1 MKDNENLNGTK
12 FFLIVILLCCY
23 IVKNEAQDVDL
34 EEDHGE
40 YKYNH
45 NNPFLKV
52 ILIVSNPHHRKRTC
66 AVVISYQQS

>member
-1 MKDNENLNGTK
+1 MKENEKLNDTK
-12 FFLIVILLCCY
+12 FCAFVTLLCFY
-23 IVKNEAQDVDL
+23 SKNEAQDVDL

-52 ILIVSNPHHRKRTC
+52 ILIVSNSDHST
-66 AVVISYQQS
+66 